1 MDIRYSHPTDVF
13 VVRACYY
20 DDATDLVAIGG
31 DHSVEVLLIV
41 SFAFSTREISRTQI
55 IQQDL
60 LVLYIYCQLSHRNT
74 HYCNCLVL

>member
-1 MDIRYSHPTDVF
+1 MDICHSHPTDVF
-13 VVRACYY
+13 VVRACYH

-41 SFAFSTREISRTQI
+41 SFAFSIQQVSRTQV

-60 LVLYIYCQLSHRNT
+60 FVLYIYCQLSYRNT